1 MEHEKLIKITE
12 HDWHYKMI
20 QFCWGIDPKMFR
32 NLCPYFWLTVASIVL
47 ITPMAIIRALL
58 WVFKATFN
66 AIGNLIDKVEEKNYK
81 GNILDGL
88 SEADIYYLANVD
100 NISTYKA
107 DKFARFKLL
116 RNYAVKHNVLQDV
129 IAKRGLTPETI
140 ESYKSSFDTFVD
152 KLKAVERRVQEKKMK
167 EAEKAATRQRKT
179 KAVMYK
185 ISEITQK
192 VCTFGFAVIIMAVVF
207 VMATCITDFLVYC
220 LASDISFANFYR
232 IVGIVVLSVIT
243 ILAIAAAIIYLHS
256 LYENRK
262 NIKGAWRFVLYPLI
276 ALYLPLYFIVW
287 FLYEIILIRVL
298 KDFIVVTVF
307 GGILEGFVEGFNEF
321 GGIFKDYFDAS
332 YSDYCPGINWEEE
345 K

>member
-12 HDWHYKMI
+12 QDWHYKMI

-32 NLCPYFWLTVASIVL
+32 NLCPYFWLTVASMIL
-47 ITPMAIIRALL
+47 IIPIFIIRVLL
-58 WVFKATFN
+58 WVFKAAFN
-66 AIGNLIDKVEEKNYK
+66 AIRTLIDKIEEKNYK
-81 GNILDGL
+81 DNILDRL

-100 NISTYKA
+100 TISTYKA
-107 DKFARFKLL
+107 DKFARFTLL

-140 ESYKSSFDTFVD
+140 ESYKSSFDSFVD
-152 KLKAVERRVQEKKMK
+152 ELEAIEIRVQEKRMK
-167 EAEKAATRQRKT
+167 EAEKAVIRQRKI
-179 KAVMYK
+179 KAVMYN
-185 ISEITQK
+185 ISKITQK
-192 VCTFGFAVIIMAVVF
+192 VCTFGFAIIIMAAVF
-207 VMATCITDFLVYC
+207 FMVTCITDFLVYC
-220 LASDISFANFYR
+220 LASDISFANFYK
-232 IVGIVVLSVIT
+232 IVGVAVLSVIT
-243 ILAIAAAIIYLHS
+243 ILAIAAAIFHLHL

-298 KDFIVVTVF
+298 KDFIVGTVF
-307 GGILEGFVEGFNEF
+307 GGILRGFIKGFNEF